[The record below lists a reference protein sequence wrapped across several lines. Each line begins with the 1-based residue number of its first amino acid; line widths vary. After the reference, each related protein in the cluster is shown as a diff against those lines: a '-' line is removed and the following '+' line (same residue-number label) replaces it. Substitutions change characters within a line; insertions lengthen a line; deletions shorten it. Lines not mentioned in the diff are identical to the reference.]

1 MDLHKLSQTHLLR
14 RSLLS
19 YTLWPV
25 GLLYALL
32 QKKRR
37 QFWKNKAW
45 QAPCKVIS
53 IGNIV
58 SGGSGKTPLTIAL
71 ARLLDEKG
79 LNVAISHRGY
89 KGAFENN
96 ARLISDRQ
104 GLLYSADQTGDEAY
118 LIAASLPSIPVVAG
132 RKRQQAIKLLLSH
145 YPATQVIILD
155 DALQHVRVKRDLDI
169 VSFASET
176 GIGNGFVLPA
186 GYLREPLSSLSQDCL
201 IIIYHSNPKKSESIW
216 QNDLKN
222 RNHTLLSS
230 HAKPRGCCDALG
242 NHYPLD
248 SLQGKR
254 LVLVSGIAAPKT
266 FESTVRSL
274 GLSFIKHYAF
284 PDHYDFQ
291 DPKLETGLCHEMPE
305 YLLCTQKDLMKLAI
319 YPKLAS
325 KLRALVLDYVFDD
338 PEQLWGL
345 IAERIL
351 A

>member
-32 QKKRR
+32 QKKKR
-37 QFWKNKAW
+37 QIWQNKAW

-71 ARLLDEKG
+71 AGLLAEKG
-79 LNVAISHRGY
+79 LQVGISHRGY
-89 KGAFENN
+89 KGAFENH

-104 GLLYSADQTGDEAY
+104 GLLYPADQTGDEAY

-132 RKRQQAIKLLLSH
+132 RNRQQAIKLLLSY
-145 YPATQVIILD
+145 YPATQVLIMD
-155 DALQHVRVKRDLDI
+155 DALQHMKVKRDLDI
-169 VSFASET
+169 VSFATET
-176 GIGNGFVLPA
+176 GVGNGFVLPA

-201 IIIYHSNPKKSESIW
+201 IVIYRNSLKASASHW

-222 RNHTLLSS
+222 RNLAVLNS
-230 HAKPRGCCDALG
+230 HAEPEGCCDALG
-242 NHYPLD
+242 NRYPLE
-248 SLQGKR
+248 SLKGKR
-254 LVLVSGIAAPKT
+254 LVLVSGIAAPKS
-266 FESTVRSL
+266 FESTVRNL
-274 GLSFIKHYAF
+274 GLSFSKHYAF
-284 PDHYDFQ
+284 ADHYDFQ
-291 DPKLETGLCHEMPE
+291 DPKLESGLCHEMPE
-305 YLLCTQKDLMKLAI
+305 YLLCTQKDIMKLAVH
-319 YPKLAS
+319 PKLAP

-345 IAERIL
+345 VAKRIL